1 MRAQTR
7 KFILDGSV
15 CLETVAKA
23 MPANITGADIGA
35 VSTAAY
41 GLALARKLKQ
51 LEFDALVYNNHN
63 NNISNSKVVT
73 STTVSATASR
83 ASVAATVQGY
93 VNKLPENE
101 LIVSVLQQDFLAAV
115 DGIHPSVVDLAYYE
129 GLDEAYN
136 DAA

>member
-1 MRAQTR
+1 
-7 KFILDGSV
+7 
-15 CLETVAKA
+15 